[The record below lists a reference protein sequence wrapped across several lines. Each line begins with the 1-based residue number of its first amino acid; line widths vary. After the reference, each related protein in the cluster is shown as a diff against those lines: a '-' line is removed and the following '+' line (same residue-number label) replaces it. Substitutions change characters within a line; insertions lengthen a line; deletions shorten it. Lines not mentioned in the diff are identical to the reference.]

1 MVIKDIS
8 FVGFLKLNVFLI
20 LLPSLLNL
28 LILNVIRMVSPFR
41 EIPGPQSGETPSRS
55 TEALPP
61 VGSVPQSAQDLS
73 PTLELAF
80 TMAPRILM
88 LFILVYFLAKVVHF
102 LAQHTRIGE
111 IVIGETKA

>member
-28 LILNVIRMVSPFR
+28 VVLNAIRLVNPFEQSP
-41 EIPGPQSGETPSRS
+41 GLQSGDIPSKS
-55 TEALPP
+55 SEPLPP
-61 VGSVPQSAQDLS
+61 VGSGPQNPEDLS

-88 LFILVYFLAKVVHF
+88 PFILVYFLAKVVHF
-102 LAQHTRIGE
+102 LAQHTKVGE
-111 IVIGETKA
+111 IQIGETSA